1 MAGGLIGSLK
11 SVILPSPGAPM
22 SITRHLIL
30 LSAVTAI
37 VAGPVPAAARQ
48 TAAGPP
54 LGAAADQSGESEAE
68 GPLDLADLLRGGR
81 LKGAPLEAAIRK
93 ASHYPLGS
101 RENPVRVS
109 MPRGQQAYLRRLRC
123 SDDKAP
129 QFERVGNF
137 GPGVFGSIIDGY
149 RVTCAA
155 GAQPGESTIFM
166 DMYHP
171 DHVETAAPPGF
182 TFKLRA
188 AQP

>member
-1 MAGGLIGSLK
+1 
-11 SVILPSPGAPM
+11 M
-22 SITRHLIL
+22 SITRILIL
-30 LSAVTAI
+30 LSAATSL
-37 VAGPVPAAARQ
+37 VAGPMPAAAGQ
-48 TAAGPP
+48 TTAGPP
-54 LGAAADQSGESEAE
+54 PEAGAVQSGESRGEE
-68 GPLDLADLLRGGR
+68 PLDLADLLGGGR

-93 ASHYPLGS
+93 ASGYPLGS
-101 RENPVRVS
+101 KENPVRVS

-149 RVTCAA
+149 RVICAA
-155 GAQPGESTIFM
+155 GAQPGETMIFM

-171 DHVETAAPPGF
+171 DHVDTGAPPGF
-182 TFKLRA
+182 TLKIRA